1 MLSLYKMVDC
11 YYDTMDDM
19 HKEAF
24 EAIDWGDEELQ
35 CMVMDSCQCKVKDW
49 VMKLSYDEYVAE
61 MKSNKGV
68 SQEDFDKKYL
78 GSEEDVVEVVEEVVE
93 PEPEIVA
100 E

>member
-1 MLSLYKMVDC
+1 MSDS
-11 YYDTMDDM
+11 YYDTMSDM
-19 HKEAF
+19 WKEAF
-24 EAIDWGDEELQ
+24 EAIDWGDDELKM
-35 CMVMDSCQCKVKDW
+35 MVMDTCECRVKDW

-68 SQEDFDKKYL
+68 SEEEFDKKYL
-78 GSEEDVVEVVEEVVE
+78 WKEDDVVEPVVEPE

>member
-1 MLSLYKMVDC
+1 MLFYYKMSDS
-11 YYDTMDDM
+11 YYDTMSDM
-19 HKEAF
+19 WKEAF
-24 EAIDWGDEELQ
+24 EAIDWGDDELKM
-35 CMVMDSCQCKVKDW
+35 MVMDTCECRVKDW

-68 SQEDFDKKYL
+68 SEEEFDKKYL
-78 GSEEDVVEVVEEVVE
+78 WKEDDVVEPVVEPE

>member
-35 CMVMDSCQCKVKDW
+35 CIVMDSCECRVKDW
-49 VMKLSYDEYVAE
+49 VMKLSYDEYVTE

-68 SQEDFDKKYL
+68 SEEEFDKKYMWH
-78 GSEEDVVEVVEEVVE
+78 EEDVVEVVEPE